1 MENTIAIFDKNYDL
15 AVIYGGDG
23 VDDILSVIHTEVES
37 VVSDVESVQGR
48 KDIASM
54 AHKVSK
60 SKVALDNLGKDLVKG
75 WKDNAKKV
83 DADRKKVR
91 DDLDALR
98 DSIRGPLT
106 KWEAEQE
113 AVKQAKELA
122 AKIAVD
128 YDEAVGINSL
138 VDREREIS
146 RKEAEIAEAEAM
158 KAEAEAA
165 KQAEI
170 DRAAHD
176 ARIAEEAKLK
186 AEQDSARKI
195 ADAEQKRVDDAR
207 IAEQRRINDIR
218 ETEERIAREQA
229 DKDRLARE
237 KLEQEKAE
245 AARIAAEEEKAAQ
258 SLANKRKVNKSA
270 LDAMVAGGIS
280 EDDAKKVI
288 KLIAKGRIP
297 RVVINY

>member
-23 VDDILSVIHTEVES
+23 VDDILSAIHTEVES
-37 VVSDVESVQGR
+37 VVSDVESAQGR

-75 WKDNAKKV
+75 WKDSAKKV

-98 DSIRGPLT
+98 DTIRDPLT

-113 AVKQAKELA
+113 VAKQAKELA

-138 VDREREIS
+138 VDRERELA

-170 DRAAHD
+170 DRAARD
-176 ARIAEEAKLK
+176 ARIAEQARAD
-186 AEQDSARKI
+186 AEQEAARKI
-195 ADAEQKRVDDAR
+195 AQAEQKRVGDAR
-207 IAEQRRINDIR
+207 IAEQRRLNDIR

-229 DKDRLARE
+229 DKDRFARE
-237 KLEQEKAE
+237 KLEQERAE
-245 AARIAAEEEKAAQ
+245 VAKIAAEEEKAAQ

-280 EDDAKKVI
+280 EDDAKKAI
-288 KLIAKGRIP
+288 KLIANGRIP

>member
-23 VDDILSVIHTEVES
+23 VDDILSAIHTEVES
-37 VVSDVESVQGR
+37 VVSDVDSAQGR
-48 KDIASM
+48 KDIASI

-75 WKDNAKKV
+75 WKDSAKKV

-98 DSIRGPLT
+98 DSIRDPLT

-113 AVKQAKELA
+113 AAKQAKELA
-122 AKIAVD
+122 TKIAAD
-128 YDEAVGINSL
+128 YDEAMGINSL
-138 VDREREIS
+138 VDRERELA
-146 RKEAEIAEAEAM
+146 RKEAEIAAEQE
-158 KAEAEAA
+158 KKVEAEAA

-186 AEQDSARKI
+186 AEQDAARKI

-229 DKDRLARE
+229 DKDRIASE
-237 KLEQEKAE
+237 KLEQERVE
-245 AARIAAEEEKAAQ
+245 AARIEDEEEKASQ

-288 KLIAKGRIP
+288 KLIANGRIP
-297 RVVINY
+297 RLTINY